1 VGGAGTMAGPIVG
14 TLVLMAVPEV
24 LQILPYLKTLINGI
38 ILMLFILFL
47 PNGIIGW
54 FNTNLGRLLMSRR
67 AVNGPA

>member
-1 VGGAGTMAGPIVG
+1 VGGVGTMAGPVVG
-14 TLVLMAVPEV
+14 TMVLMTVPEV
-24 LQILPYLKTLINGI
+24 LQVLPYLKTLINGI

-54 FNTNLGRLLMSRR
+54 FNTNLGKRLMSRR